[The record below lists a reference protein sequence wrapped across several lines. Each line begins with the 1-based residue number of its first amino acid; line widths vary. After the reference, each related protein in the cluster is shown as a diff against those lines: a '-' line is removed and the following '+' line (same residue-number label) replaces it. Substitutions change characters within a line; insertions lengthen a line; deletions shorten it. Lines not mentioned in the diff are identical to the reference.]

1 MFHGLI
7 FAILSSHTQKAILL
21 AGCTTSDNLG
31 NVYLLSLRYTNNS
44 EAATKPAQVS
54 TMIQSAVYN
63 ISQASSGSTF
73 EVRAGYMGLC
83 ISQGD
88 EGRVCSSSA
97 KILANIVKAE
107 KTTSI
112 TGNLTTEATPDP
124 LNLIMIAEEFRTKIV
139 FDGLL

>member
-1 MFHGLI
+1 
-7 FAILSSHTQKAILL
+7 
-21 AGCTTSDNLG
+21 
-31 NVYLLSLRYTNNS
+31 
-44 EAATKPAQVS
+44 
-54 TMIQSAVYN
+54 
-63 ISQASSGSTF
+63 
-73 EVRAGYMGLC
+73 MGLC

-97 KILANIVKAE
+97 KILANIIKAE

-112 TGNLTTEATPDP
+112 TGNMTTEATPDP